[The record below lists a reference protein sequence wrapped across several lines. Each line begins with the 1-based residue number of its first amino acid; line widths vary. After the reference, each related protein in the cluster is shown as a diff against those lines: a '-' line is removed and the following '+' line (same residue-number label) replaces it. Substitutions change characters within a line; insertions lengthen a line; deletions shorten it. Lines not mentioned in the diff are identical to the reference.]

1 MQISSFKSAHT
12 LITGQGCSSTLS
24 EHLDRLNINYPLIVT
39 DKGVR
44 NSGTLDLITAQL
56 TSRKYSIFDDVASE
70 PDNNVVEH
78 CFAVYNAQPHD
89 AIISVGGGSA
99 IDIAKCVAV
108 LAGNN
113 QTLSAMFGENN
124 VVKRGIP
131 HIAIPTT
138 AGTGSEVT
146 NIAILSVPSEQT
158 KKGVVSDFLLPDLA
172 IVAPEMTLSCPQ
184 HITAASGVDALVHAI
199 EAYLSNFSSPITD
212 ALAIKAMGMIINHLP
227 TAYRSPQDIDARE
240 NMATASLMA
249 GLAFGN
255 AGVGAVHALAYPL
268 GGRYH
273 ISHGVSNALLL
284 PYVME
289 WNKSACLTRFTHM
302 ATALSTPVTPH
313 DDAETMANKV
323 IQQLHDLC
331 EEVGIPRGMR
341 TLGIKKDDIPELA
354 KEAIKV
360 ERLLKNNPRK
370 LSLSDIESIYY
381 AAY

>member
-1 MQISSFKSAHT
+1 MQISSFKSAHV
-12 LITGQGCSSTLS
+12 LITGQGASSTLR
-24 EHLDRLNINYPLIVT
+24 EHIDSLNFRYPLVVT

-56 TSRKYSIFDDVASE
+56 AAYQYSIFDNVAAE
-70 PDNNVVEH
+70 PDNNVVEL
-78 CFAVYNAQPHD
+78 CFTAYKAKPHD

-108 LAGNN
+108 LAANN
-113 QTLSAMFGENN
+113 QPLSAMFGENK

-158 KKGVVSDFLLPDLA
+158 KKGIVSDFLLPDLA

-199 EAYLSNFSSPITD
+199 ESYLSNFSSPITD

-289 WNKSACLTRFTHM
+289 WNKSVCLTRFTDM
-302 ATALSTPVTPH
+302 ANALSTAITPN
-313 DDAETMANKV
+313 DDAETIANKV

-331 EEVGIPRGMR
+331 ETVGIPRGMR
-341 TLGIKKDDIPELA
+341 ALGIKEEDIPELA
-354 KEAIKV
+354 TEAFKV

-370 LSLSDIESIYY
+370 LSLSDIESIYN

>member
-1 MQISSFKSAHT
+1 MKISSFKSAQK
-12 LITGQGCSSTLS
+12 LITGQGCSAVLGEYLESLS
-24 EHLDRLNINYPLIVT
+24 IKCPLIVT

-44 NSGTLDLITAQL
+44 NSGTLDLITKQL
-56 TSRKYSIFDDVASE
+56 KQNHFSIFDDVPAE
-70 PDNNVVEH
+70 PDDEVVEH
-78 CFAVYNAQPHD
+78 CLAVYRTKPHD

-99 IDIAKCVAV
+99 IDIAKCVSV
-108 LAGNN
+108 LAGKK
-113 QTLSAMFGENN
+113 QTLSAIFGENK
-124 VVKRGIP
+124 VLEKGIP

-158 KKGVVSDFLLPDLA
+158 KKGIVSDFLLPDLA
-172 IVAPEMTLSCPQ
+172 IVAPEMTVSCPS

-199 EAYLSNFSSPITD
+199 ESYLSNFSSPITD
-212 ALAIKAMGMIINHLP
+212 ALAIKAMGMIMTNLP
-227 TAYRSPQDIDARE
+227 IAYKSPQDLDARE

-284 PYVME
+284 PFVME
-289 WNKSACLTRFTHM
+289 WNKTVCLERFSHM
-302 ATALSTPVTPH
+302 ATALSTPVNPH
-313 DDAETMANKV
+313 DDAATIANKV
-323 IQQLHDLC
+323 IQQLHNLC
-331 EEVGIPRGMR
+331 ADVGIPKGLHV
-341 TLGIKKDDIPELA
+341 LGIKQEDIPALA
-354 KEAIKV
+354 AEAIKV
-360 ERLLKNNPRK
+360 ERLLRNNPRK
-370 LSLSDIESIYY
+370 LSLSDIERIYQ